1 MGEIKEKIR
10 GLIATYTR
18 EVEEKFSALQA
29 RHLEAVEEFR
39 RWLAERQCEAVN
51 STLELLA
58 GQEDRESQ
66 SSASLASAIAS
77 ICAKR
82 SQAEVLS
89 SLLEAS
95 RSFAQRAAIFLCRG
109 NQITGWQASGFSE
122 EFDRDH
128 IKSLSFAINS
138 DNLLGA
144 AVASGSS
151 QLGDSAALPEPL
163 RSDRVDGKGTPLEA
177 AALPIVVSRKI
188 PALLYADSG
197 TSLDHRLQFSAL
209 LALCSVAG
217 VVLER
222 LTMAFALTKG
232 QPRTL
237 VAETAARPAAEI
249 RPIAI
254 EKPVQAVPAQAP
266 QTAAPAQTLPVSQPP
281 TEDEALHSEA
291 RRFARLLVSEI
302 KLYNEQKVAEGRRN
316 KDIYLRLKQD
326 IDRCRELYERRASPR
341 VKAKVD
347 HFHDELVRILGDND
361 PTALG
366 TDYPGPRFSE
376 A

>member
-1 MGEIKEKIR
+1 MGEIKEKIED
-10 GLIATYTR
+10 LIAAYTR
-18 EVEEKFSALQA
+18 AVGEKFSVLQA
-29 RHLEAVEEFR
+29 RHSEAMEEFR
-39 RWLAERQCEAVN
+39 LWLAERQREAVS

-58 GQEDRESQ
+58 GQEERESQ
-66 SSASLASAIAS
+66 NSAKLASAIAG

-89 SLLEAS
+89 SLLEAA
-95 RSFAQRAAIFLCRG
+95 RSFAQRTAIFLCRG

-122 EFDRDH
+122 GFDRDQV
-128 IKSLSFAINS
+128 KLLSFAINS

-144 AVASGSS
+144 AVVSGSS
-151 QLGDSAALPEPL
+151 RLGDSAALPEPL
-163 RSDRVDGKGTPLEA
+163 RSEHVDGKRMPLEA

-197 TSLDHRLQFSAL
+197 TSLDHRLQFPAL
-209 LALCSVAG
+209 LALCSVAS
-217 VVLER
+217 VVLEK
-222 LTMAFALTKG
+222 LTMTLAPTKG
-232 QPRTL
+232 
-237 VAETAARPAAEI
+237 RPAAET
-249 RPIAI
+249 RPITV
-254 EKPVQAVPAQAP
+254 EKPIEAVPAQAS
-266 QTAAPAQTLPVSQPP
+266 QTAAPAQTLSVSQPP

-302 KLYNEQKVAEGRRN
+302 KLYNEQKVAEGRKN

-366 TDYPGPRFSE
+366 ADYPGPRFSE
-376 A
+376 T